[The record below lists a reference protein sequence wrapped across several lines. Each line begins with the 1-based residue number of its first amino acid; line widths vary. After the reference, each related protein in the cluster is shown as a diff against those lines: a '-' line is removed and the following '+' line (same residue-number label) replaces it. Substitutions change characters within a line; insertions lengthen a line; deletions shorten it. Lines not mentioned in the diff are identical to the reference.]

1 MGGDTVLVH
10 KECNHKENLCNPSV
24 WRLRTIASN
33 GQLCLMRV
41 NDARLIKAV
50 KDAGDWW
57 SPRVDALRKLDATKV
72 VIDSLGRIHQA
83 GG

>member
-1 MGGDTVLVH
+1 
-10 KECNHKENLCNPSV
+10 
-24 WRLRTIASN
+24 
-33 GQLCLMRV
+33 MRV